1 MKKYLVIA
9 VAVIAGAAYIIG
21 MRSAQMKC
29 VAAAARAE
37 SNEFVNI
44 TNIKRNTD
52 EKTFNTAVA
61 DIRGILRT
69 KYTIAE

>member
-1 MKKYLVIA
+1 MKKYLIIA
-9 VAVIAGAAYIIG
+9 VSAVVGAAYIIG
-21 MRSAQMKC
+21 VRSAQMKC
-29 VAAAARAE
+29 VAAAARTE
-37 SNEFVNI
+37 SKEFINI

-61 DIRGILRT
+61 DIRGVLHA